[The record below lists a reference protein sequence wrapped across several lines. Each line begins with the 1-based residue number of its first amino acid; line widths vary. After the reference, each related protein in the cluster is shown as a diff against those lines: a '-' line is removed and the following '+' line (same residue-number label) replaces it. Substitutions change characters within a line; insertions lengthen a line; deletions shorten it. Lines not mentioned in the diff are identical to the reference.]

1 MTTAA
6 LTGAAW
12 SSAFVL
18 VISSLVVAQEATRPT
33 PMPLWSDGAPGA
45 KGTARDD
52 IPTISLY
59 RPPPGK
65 ANGAAIVVCP
75 GGGYGHLADH
85 EGHTI
90 ALWLK
95 DLGVTAVVLQYRLGP
110 RYSYPA
116 PMQDAARA
124 LRTVRARAKEWHLD
138 PKRLGIWGFS
148 AGGHLAS
155 TMATHFDDGDP
166 QATDPI
172 ERVSSRPDIAVL
184 AYPVISMSEGIT
196 HVGSRNNLLGSNP
209 PADLVEL
216 LSNEKQ
222 VTPRTPATFLF
233 HTADDPAVS
242 VENSILFAAALRKA
256 NVPYELHIFAQGPHG
271 VGLAQDNQTLSI
283 WPMLLEGWLRIRGFV
298 R

>member
-1 MTTAA
+1 M
-6 LTGAAW
+6 
-12 SSAFVL
+12 
-18 VISSLVVAQEATRPT
+18 
-33 PMPLWSDGAPGA
+33 
-45 KGTARDD
+45 
-52 IPTISLY
+52 
-59 RPPPGK
+59 
-65 ANGAAIVVCP
+65 
-75 GGGYGHLADH
+75 
-85 EGHTI
+85 I

-95 DLGVTAVVLQYRLGP
+95 DLGVTAIVLQYRLGP

-124 LRTVRARAKEWHLD
+124 MRTVRARAKGWELD
-138 PKRLGIWGFS
+138 PKRIGIWGFS
-148 AGGHLAS
+148 AGGHLAA

-222 VTPRTPATFLF
+222 VTPQTPATFLF
-233 HTADDPAVS
+233 HTADDAAVN
-242 VENSILFAAALRKA
+242 VENSMLFAAALRKA
-256 NVPYELHIFAQGPHG
+256 NVEYELHIFEKGPHG
-271 VGLAQDNQTLSI
+271 VGLAQNNQTLSI
-283 WPMLLEGWLRIRGFV
+283 WPMLLESWLRTRGFV